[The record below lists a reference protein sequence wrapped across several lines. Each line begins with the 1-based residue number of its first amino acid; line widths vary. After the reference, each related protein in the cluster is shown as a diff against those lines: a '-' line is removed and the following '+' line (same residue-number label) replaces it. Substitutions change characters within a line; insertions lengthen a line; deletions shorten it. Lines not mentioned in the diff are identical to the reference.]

1 MVGSRHHED
10 LPKVKASLLVHY
22 AGEDE
27 RINAGIPEFEAALK
41 KYSVDYEIH
50 VYEGAK
56 HGFLNNTKPWYDE
69 GAAKLAWKRT
79 IAFFK
84 MKLKT

>member
-1 MVGSRHHED
+1 VLHVN
-10 LPKVKASLLVHY
+10 VKSWNLATHWRAQQAHY

-41 KYSVDYEIH
+41 KASVEHEIH
-50 VYEGAK
+50 VYDGAR
-56 HGFLNNTKPWYDE
+56 HGFMNNTKDGYNE
-69 GAAKLAWKRT
+69 GAAKLALKWM

-84 MKLKT
+84 EKLK